1 MPDILFEV
9 GHRVGT
15 TRLNRSDWLNAISG
29 PMPASL
35 TVNLIEYDQSRD
47 PRVVVPTGAGRG
59 YCAGLDLKDAASRSD
74 RVGDLGA
81 EDNERPGLANRV
93 VANDALE
100 AEVACGVDESLSRAP
115 RAMAAPSAACGWV
128 WTRRSRRIVITS
140 WRS

>member
-15 TRLNRSDWLNAISG
+15 TTLNRSDRLNAISG
-29 PMPASL
+29 PMPANLS
-35 TVNLIEYDQSRD
+35 VKLIEYDQSRD

-100 AEVACGVDESLSRAP
+100 AEVGCWADESVSRASRVMAAASSACG
-115 RAMAAPSAACGWV
+115 SA